1 MHPSTIRRIQ
11 LVKQI
16 LAEKYE
22 PGRQDRNKSWVLRTE
37 IKPLLGISRRTFSR
51 YINTPDK
58 LLQTSPSA
66 SVDVRQLSL
75 FDDYPEEFWSS
86 KSTTEQV

>member
-1 MHPSTIRRIQ
+1 MHRSTIRRIQ

-37 IKPLLGISRRTFSR
+37 IAPLLGISRRTFSR

-58 LLQTSPSA
+58 LLHTSPSA
-66 SVDVRQLSL
+66 TDDTRQLSL
-75 FDDYPEEFWSS
+75 FDDYPEEFRLS

>member
-51 YINTPDK
+51 YINTPEE
-58 LLQTSPSA
+58 LLHTSPSA
-66 SVDVRQLSL
+66 SDGVRQLSL

>member
-37 IKPLLGISRRTFSR
+37 IRPLLGISRRTFSR
-51 YINTPDK
+51 YINTPEE
-58 LLQTSPSA
+58 LLHTSPSVSDGA
-66 SVDVRQLSL
+66 RQLSL